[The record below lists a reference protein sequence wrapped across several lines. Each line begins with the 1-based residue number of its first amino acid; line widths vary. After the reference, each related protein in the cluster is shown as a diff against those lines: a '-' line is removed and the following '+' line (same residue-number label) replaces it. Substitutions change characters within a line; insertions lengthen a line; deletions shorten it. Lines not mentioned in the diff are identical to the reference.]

1 MAELDISNVK
11 ILIVEDN
18 PFMQI
23 LLKQLL
29 LDLGIVEMTE
39 AADGA
44 QAFSVMNTFEP
55 DITPVDWEMQPLD
68 DLDSVKLIH
77 TGDDSPNKYVP
88 MIMLTGHSEQNKVT
102 QSRDAGINEL
112 LIKPLSAKTLYPRI
126 KAVIESPPLCRT
138 QILFWIRPTAPDR
151 RSAHLAHAP

>member
-1 MAELDISNVK
+1 VAELDISNVK

-55 DITPVDWEMQPLD
+55 DITPVD
-68 DLDSVKLIH
+68 
-77 TGDDSPNKYVP
+77 
-88 MIMLTGHSEQNKVT
+88 
-102 QSRDAGINEL
+102 
-112 LIKPLSAKTLYPRI
+112 
-126 KAVIESPPLCRT
+126 
-138 QILFWIRPTAPDR
+138 
-151 RSAHLAHAP
+151 